1 MILVPAGVKVHIAL
15 GVTDLRKGLDGL
27 AMLVQGGWNRIPSR
41 GICSLFAAAGPI
53 SSKSCS
59 GTGRVFASSPSG
71 WRKGASPG
79 PERTRLA
86 TRWL

>member
-1 MILVPAGVKVHIAL
+1 MMLVPAGVKVHIAL

-41 GICSLFAAAGPI
+41 GICSLFAAARPT
-53 SSKSCS
+53 SSRSCS
-59 GTGRVFASSPSG
+59 GTAPVYACSRSG